1 MRASRSSERNS
12 PPEQQEEWPR
22 HEEEE
27 AKPPFRSGRG
37 GVVKQFLA
45 TPPRLREL
53 EVASQLFLNRASA
66 QTFKAS
72 PQFGQLCLATSTG
85 FTSLSFRFCDFDAEQ
100 R

>member
-1 MRASRSSERNS
+1 MAE
-12 PPEQQEEWPR
+12 
-22 HEEEE
+22 
-27 AKPPFRSGRG
+27 GRG

-72 PQFGQLCLATSTG
+72 PQFGQLCLTRG
-85 FTSLSFRFCDFDAEQ
+85 DMPIVFLRQ
-100 R
+100 RKEHLI